1 MTISDYISEYL
12 QMEKKTIESLNR
24 EELLSVVNAF
34 LDVYEKEGTIYVF
47 GNGGSAS
54 TASHMANDYN
64 KGLNEFLDK
73 KFRFVCLNDNVA
85 TLMSIANDI
94 SYEEVFRMQ
103 LRGKL
108 EEKDLVVGIS
118 GSGNSM
124 NVINAISYA
133 KEMGVKTVGL
143 CGYEGGKLKAL
154 SDVVLH
160 VKLNNMQIVE
170 DIHLIFNHL
179 LMYVCQRHMNIPSCD
194 EEVE

>member
-12 QMEKKTIESLNR
+12 EMEKKTIESLNR

-160 VKLNNMQIVE
+160 VKLNNKQIVE

-179 LMYVCQRHMNIPSCD
+179 LMYVCQRHMNIPSCH
-194 EEVE
+194 

>member
-1 MTISDYISEYL
+1 MAISDYISEYL
-12 QMEKKTIESLNR
+12 EIEKKTIESLNR

-179 LMYVCQRHMNIPSCD
+179 LMYVCQRHMNIPSCH
-194 EEVE
+194 

>member
-12 QMEKKTIESLNR
+12 EMEKKTIESLNR

-118 GSGNSM
+118 GSGTSM
-124 NVINAISYA
+124 NVINPISYA

-179 LMYVCQRHMNIPSCD
+179 LMYVCQRHMNIPSCH
-194 EEVE
+194 

>member
-12 QMEKKTIESLNR
+12 EMEKKTIESLNR

-103 LRGKL
+103 LIGKL

-179 LMYVCQRHMNIPSCD
+179 LMYVCQRHMNIPSCH
-194 EEVE
+194 

>member
-12 QMEKKTIESLNR
+12 EMEKKTIESLNR

-160 VKLNNMQIVE
+160 VNLNNMQIVE

-179 LMYVCQRHMNIPSCD
+179 LMYVWQRYMNIPSCH
-194 EEVE
+194 

>member
-1 MTISDYISEYL
+1 MAISDYISEYL
-12 QMEKKTIESLNR
+12 EMEKKTIESLNR

-179 LMYVCQRHMNIPSCD
+179 LMYVCQRHMNIPSCH
-194 EEVE
+194 

>member
-1 MTISDYISEYL
+1 MTISDYISEYIE
-12 QMEKKTIESLNR
+12 MEKKTIESLNR

-179 LMYVCQRHMNIPSCD
+179 LMYVCQRHMNIPSCH
-194 EEVE
+194 

>member
-12 QMEKKTIESLNR
+12 EMEKKTIESLNR

-73 KFRFVCLNDNVA
+73 KFRFVCPNDNVA

-179 LMYVCQRHMNIPSCD
+179 LMYVCQRHMNIPSCH
-194 EEVE
+194 

>member
-12 QMEKKTIESLNR
+12 EMEKKTIESLNR

-179 LMYVCQRHMNIPSCD
+179 LMYVCQRHMNILSCH
-194 EEVE
+194 

>member
-1 MTISDYISEYL
+1 
-12 QMEKKTIESLNR
+12 
-24 EELLSVVNAF
+24 
-34 LDVYEKEGTIYVF
+34 
-47 GNGGSAS
+47 
-54 TASHMANDYN
+54 MANDYN

-179 LMYVCQRHMNIPSCD
+179 LMYVCQRHMNIPSCH
-194 EEVE
+194 

>member
-1 MTISDYISEYL
+1 
-12 QMEKKTIESLNR
+12 
-24 EELLSVVNAF
+24 
-34 LDVYEKEGTIYVF
+34 
-47 GNGGSAS
+47 
-54 TASHMANDYN
+54 MANDDN

-179 LMYVCQRHMNIPSCD
+179 LMYVCQRHMNIPSCH
-194 EEVE
+194 

>member
-12 QMEKKTIESLNR
+12 EMEKKTIESLNR
-24 EELLSVVNAF
+24 EELLSVVNTF

-108 EEKDLVVGIS
+108 EEKDLVGGIS

-179 LMYVCQRHMNIPSCD
+179 LMYVCQRHMNIPSCH
-194 EEVE
+194 

>member
-12 QMEKKTIESLNR
+12 EMEKKTIESLNR
-24 EELLSVVNAF
+24 EELLSVVNTF

-160 VKLNNMQIVE
+160 VKLSNMRIVE

-179 LMYVCQRHMNIPSCD
+179 LMYVCQRHMNIPSCH
-194 EEVE
+194 

>member
-12 QMEKKTIESLNR
+12 EMEKKTIESLNR

-179 LMYVCQRHMNIPSCD
+179 LMYVCQRHMNIPSCH
-194 EEVE
+194 

>member
-12 QMEKKTIESLNR
+12 EMEKKTIESLNR

-34 LDVYEKEGTIYVF
+34 LDVYEKEGTIYVL

-179 LMYVCQRHMNIPSCD
+179 LMYVCQRHMNIPSCH
-194 EEVE
+194 

>member
-12 QMEKKTIESLNR
+12 EMEKKTIESLNR

-160 VKLNNMQIVE
+160 VNLNNMQIVE

-179 LMYVCQRHMNIPSCD
+179 LMYVCQRYMNIPSCH
-194 EEVE
+194 

>member
-12 QMEKKTIESLNR
+12 EMEKKTIESLNR
-24 EELLSVVNAF
+24 VELLSVVNTF

-179 LMYVCQRHMNIPSCD
+179 LMYVCQRHMNIPSCH
-194 EEVE
+194 